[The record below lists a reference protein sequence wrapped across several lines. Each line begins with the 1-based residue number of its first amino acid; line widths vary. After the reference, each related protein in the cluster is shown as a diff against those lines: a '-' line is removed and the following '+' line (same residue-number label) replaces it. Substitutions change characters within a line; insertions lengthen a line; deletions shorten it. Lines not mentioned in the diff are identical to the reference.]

1 MNKESH
7 CLIWG
12 TPAPVKSL
20 DIEFLKI
27 IDSPRAGGRY
37 SISEQA
43 ITLLPQIDDRV
54 KARLT
59 TWLVD
64 QRRLGN
70 ECPEIDTNTLKT
82 EGKQGRDL
90 PIYIRAEKLLTYF
103 TRESRWVGDHL
114 NISNN
119 NFFLNSMAWSGS
131 IDAEELAFFSEY
143 LEEKGWIK
151 GKLGSAVGGGVVGVV
166 QISVEGYSHI
176 SDITSKQDSA
186 KCFVAMW
193 FHDSTNKAWEQGI
206 KLGIEDAGY
215 EAVRIDQ
222 KEHVNKIDDEI
233 IAEIR
238 RSRFVVA
245 DFTQGEKGARGGVY
259 YEAGFAHGLGI
270 EVIFTCRKDV
280 LDNDDIHFDTRQYN
294 HIDWETP
301 EELRQRLADRISAV
315 IGDGPYKEN
324 GGH

>member
-12 TPAPVKSL
+12 TPASVKSL

-193 FHDSTNKAWEQGI
+193 FDDSTYSAWAE
-206 KLGIEDAGY
+206 GIEPGIDDAGY
-215 EAVRIDQ
+215 EAVRIDEQ
-222 KEHVNKIDDEI
+222 EHVNKIDDEI

-238 RSRFVVA
+238 R
-245 DFTQGEKGARGGVY
+245 Y
-259 YEAGFAHGLGI
+259 
-270 EVIFTCRKDV
+270 
-280 LDNDDIHFDTRQYN
+280 LDMTY
-294 HIDWETP
+294 
-301 EELRQRLADRISAV
+301 L
-315 IGDGPYKEN
+315 K
-324 GGH
+324 

>member
-1 MNKESH
+1 MSGEKR

-12 TPAPVKSL
+12 TPISL
-20 DIEFLKI
+20 PP
-27 IDSPRAGGRY
+27 IDPEHKKEGEKLIFASRRAGGTY
-37 SISEQA
+37 FISRTA
-43 ITLLPQIDDRV
+43 IECLSQTDERV

-64 QRRLGN
+64 QRRLGVKY
-70 ECPEIDTNTLKT
+70 PEISEKT
-82 EGKQGRDL
+82 IKMAEQQWNLSVHERADRL
-90 PIYIRAEKLLTYF
+90 LQYIGDQTIDIGTRFYF
-103 TRESRWVGDHL
+103 GDADMSSTG
-114 NISNN
+114 IA
-119 NFFLNSMAWSGS
+119 AWSES
-131 IDAEELAFFSEY
+131 VRPEEVKYLLDYLIEQNWIDLRNGY
-143 LEEKGWIK
+143 VLT
-151 GKLGSAVGGGVVGVV
+151 
-166 QISVEGYSHI
+166 VEGYARLAELETANTES
-176 SDITSKQDSA
+176 SKG
-186 KCFVAMW
+186 FVAMW
-193 FHDSTNKAWEQGI
+193 FDDSTDEAWEEGI
-206 KLGIEDAGY
+206 KRGIEDAGY

-222 KEHVNKIDDEI
+222 QEHNNKIDDEI

-301 EELRQRLADRISAV
+301 EELRQRLAARISAV

-324 GGH
+324 SGH